1 MAEKRKVWRVKDS
14 AGTLEQV
21 LVETSAEQVTLTPK
35 DGVIS
40 ATNVQTAIEEIA
52 NLAATGGVTS
62 VNGRQGAVVL
72 DKGDVGLGNV
82 DNTADADKPVSTA
95 QQAALDKKVDK
106 TTTVNGHA
114 LSGNVT
120 VTKADVGLGNVDNT
134 ADSVKNVATAVKAT
148 QDGSGNVIVDTYAT
162 KTDLQ
167 SGLAGKSST
176 KTYDTYSAFVTA
188 IMAMNNTALKVGDN
202 VLIKALDVPDMWVY
216 KVNTTKTDYTYSSDA
231 NIIAALATANGLTVG
246 YYVFAK
252 LETQK
257 VDLTAYQTKT
267 DNGLNTTAKTVT
279 GAINE
284 HETDISAL
292 TTRVGDVES
301 KNTSQDTAI
310 GNAQSSAN
318 AAQTTA
324 NEAKTA
330 AATNAGAIEDIVDG
344 TTTVKK
350 AEGAT
355 TATKLSASKSFALTG
370 NVTGTTTSDL
380 SGGVSIATTIADGA
394 VATAKIADGAVTTAK
409 LSTTGI
415 AAGTYTALTVD
426 NKGRATAGGTSI
438 EFGTSGQTTP
448 SANLM
453 VNGLFF
459 ELQ

>member
-14 AGTLEQV
+14 AGNLEQV

-148 QDGSGNVIVDTYAT
+148 QDGSGNIIVDTYAT

-167 SGLAGKSST
+167 NGLAGKSST
-176 KTYDTYSAFVTA
+176 KTYDTYSAFVPA
-188 IMAMNNTALKVGDN
+188 VMDMNNTALKVGDN

-216 KVNTTKTDYTYSSDA
+216 KVNATKTDYTYSSDA

-257 VDLTAYQTKT
+257 VDLTSYQTKT
-267 DNGLNTTAKTVT
+267 DNSLNTTAKTIV

-284 HETDISAL
+284 LDGDVSSL
-292 TTRVGDVES
+292 TTRIGDVES

-310 GNAQSSAN
+310 GNAQ
-318 AAQTTA
+318 TTA
-324 NEAKTA
+324 DQAKSA
-330 AATNAGAIEDIVDG
+330 ATTNAGAIEDIVDG

-350 AEGAT
+350 AESATSAT
-355 TATKLSASKSFALTG
+355 TATKLSASKTVALTG
-370 NVTGTTTSDL
+370 NVTGSTTTDL
-380 SGGVSIATTIADGA
+380 SGNVSIATTISDNA